1 MEQGRGFITMGTDL
15 LEQAEDDFAKYAA
28 QLNLTAEE
36 ISSQVSEDRINGLI
50 TDSMESYVG
59 QFEDIA
65 DKTEESLNKLED
77 MVSDNVI
84 TPNEKINLSVQW
96 GMIKAEYPSYMAQ
109 AETTEVATDNYT
121 TAYQE

>member
-1 MEQGRGFITMGTDL
+1 MGTDL